1 MYRIATSSPSPTG
14 QPPVDA
20 ATSFEGISPRDRAE
34 SLGRQGW
41 ACQQREQLAEAL
53 EHYRSALSLLDSAE
67 NRPLWRLIVPLKNN
81 MATILRAKGHLRE
94 AEGYYIQAINMMEEC
109 DTPPWGKELADLY
122 ANLATLYISANMPEA
137 SVRMQEQ
144 SLRILEGARPP
155 GTLMD
160 HLKCLRQLEGF
171 YRRAGM
177 SDAAAQCSA
186 RFAAVAQS
194 PVSALS

>member
-14 QPPVDA
+14 QQPVDA
-20 ATSFEGISPRDRAE
+20 ATSLEGVFPRDRAE

-41 ACQQREQLAEAL
+41 AYQQKEQLAEAL
-53 EHYRSALSLLDSAE
+53 EHYRSALTLLEAGE

-81 MATILRAKGHLRE
+81 VATILRTKGHLRE

-122 ANLATLYISANMPEA
+122 ANLAVLYSAANMPEA

-155 GTLMD
+155 ATLMD
-160 HLKCLRQLEGF
+160 HLRCLRLLEGF

-177 SDAAAQCSA
+177 MEEAARCSA
-186 RFAAVAQS
+186 RSAEMAQM
-194 PVSALS
+194 PAPALS